1 MNIAKEKIKEFLEIL
16 EKLVAIKIEGELKK
30 GPRGFTMIIS
40 KDENKE
46 INYKTFQNYKKR

>member
-1 MNIAKEKIKEFLEIL
+1 MVLRGREKRFLNIAKEKIKEFLEIL

-40 KDENKE
+40 KG
-46 INYKTFQNYKKR
+46 